1 MALIPGF
8 ISGVTNAITNAVANK
23 VNSSSKPSVSQPS
36 RPSSSTGSSGSSG
49 NTSQSPGSTGTN
61 VDYSVLINNAI
72 NSGASWQDVQDLVNQ
87 RVNKATGDSNLNK
100 YAFDNVYSN
109 AMNYINQQ
117 KNQESMDRYQDYM
130 DQMNS
135 TYDQVAA
142 DQAAANQ
149 AAVDQAVNSLTGQK
163 SQIEQSYDDLYRQ
176 LYLDRRRAEKNL
188 PQQLAAMGISGGLT
202 ESTALGLQTD
212 YTDAL
217 RQGEQEK
224 LASLNSLD
232 QAISDARLT
241 GDIES
246 AQAAAQLALD
256 RLSSY
261 GSILSQMQEQQNWAN
276 QMAYQ
281 QQQDQI
287 AYNRQLM
294 LDQLSRD
301 DVSYDRK
308 LQIAQYL
315 YENTGDASGFRAL
328 GMTDAQIRALNNS
341 YALAMQQYTA
351 PTSYSGSV
359 STEDGGKTETVPQYG
374 NGGGTS
380 GVEMEAAKF
389 ANLLNLLNGTL
400 EEDVVKNGG
409 NAKYA
414 VQATDAIW
422 NQLSDLQKSA
432 IQQMFSQY
440 GYQYNP

>member
-1 MALIPGF
+1 MALLPGLLGG
-8 ISGVTNAITNAVANK
+8 IASAITSAAANK
-23 VNSSSKPSVSQPS
+23 VNSSYKPSVSRPS

-49 NTSQSPGSTGTN
+49 SVSQGSTGTN

-87 RVNKATGDSNLNK
+87 RVNKATGNSNLNK
-100 YAFDNVYSN
+100 YAYDNVYSN
-109 AMNYINQQ
+109 AMDYIKQQ
-117 KNQESMDRYQDYM
+117 KKQESMDRYQNYM

-135 TYDQVAA
+135 TYDQVAE

-149 AAVDQAVNSLTGQK
+149 AAVEQAVNSLTSQK
-163 SQIEQSYDDLYRQ
+163 SDIEQSYDDLYRQ

-224 LASLNSLD
+224 LSTLNSLD
-232 QAISDARLT
+232 QAISDAKLT

-246 AQAAAQLALD
+246 AQSAAQLALD
-256 RLSSY
+256 RLNSY
-261 GSILSQMQEQQNWAN
+261 GSILSQMQEQQNLAN

-287 AYNRQLM
+287 AYNRQSM

-328 GMTDAQIRALNNS
+328 GLTDAQIRALNNS
-341 YALAMQQYTA
+341 YALAMQQYTGSSGA
-351 PTSYSGSV
+351 SSGSSSAASSGSSGSSYS
-359 STEDGGKTETVPQYG
+359 DGGYSSGTYT
-374 NGGGTS
+374 GGSTALPLES
-380 GVEMEAAKF
+380 IVSQVR
-389 ANLLNLLNGTL
+389 NLIGRNRA
-400 EEDVVKNGG
+400 ED
-409 NAKYA
+409 A
-414 VQATDAIW
+414 
-422 NQLSDLQKSA
+422 LSVISNNWGRLTTAERNRLQSVLGE
-432 IQQMFSQY
+432 Y
-440 GYQYNP
+440 GYTYKE

>member
-1 MALIPGF
+1 MALLPGL
-8 ISGVTNAITNAVANK
+8 IGGIVSGITNAAANK
-23 VNSSSKPSVSQPS
+23 VNSAYKPSVSRPS

-49 NTSQSPGSTGTN
+49 SVSQGSTGTN

-87 RVNKATGDSNLNK
+87 RVNKATGNSDLNK
-100 YAFDNVYSN
+100 YAYDNVYSN

-142 DQAAANQ
+142 DQAAAKQ
-149 AAVDQAVNSLTGQK
+149 AAVEQAVNSLTSQK
-163 SQIEQSYDDLYRQ
+163 SDIEQSYDDLYRQ

-188 PQQLAAMGISGGLT
+188 PQQMAAMGISGGLT

-224 LASLNSLD
+224 LSTLNSLD
-232 QAISDARLT
+232 QAISDAKLT

-246 AQAAAQLALD
+246 AQSAAQLALD
-256 RLSSY
+256 RLNSY
-261 GSILSQMQEQQNWAN
+261 GSILSQIQEQQNWAN

-281 QQQDQI
+281 QQQDRL
-287 AYNRQLM
+287 AYNRQSM

-301 DVSYDRK
+301 DVSFDRK

-315 YENTGDASGFRAL
+315 YENTGDASGFRSL
-328 GMTDAQIRALNNS
+328 GMTDAQIAALQNS
-341 YALAMQQYTA
+341 YALAMQQYAAPSSSGTSSSGNPVSEETA
-351 PTSYSGSV
+351 T
-359 STEDGGKTETVPQYG
+359 PQYD
-374 NGGGTS
+374 NGGSG
-380 GVEMEAAKF
+380 GVELDSAKF
-389 ANLLNLLNGTL
+389 ANLLNLLGGTL
-400 EEDVVKNGG
+400 EEDVAKNGG
-409 NAKYA
+409 YAKYA
-414 VQATDAIW
+414 TQAVDAVW
-422 NQLSDLQKSA
+422 NQLSAAQKSA
-432 IQQMFSQY
+432 IQQIFGQY

>member
-1 MALIPGF
+1 MALLPGLLGG
-8 ISGVTNAITNAVANK
+8 IASAITSAAANK
-23 VNSSSKPSVSQPS
+23 VNSSYKPSVSQPS
-36 RPSSSTGSSGSSG
+36 RPSSSTGSSGSAGSV
-49 NTSQSPGSTGTN
+49 SQGSTGTN

-87 RVNKATGDSNLNK
+87 RVNKATGNSNLNK
-100 YAFDNVYSN
+100 YAYDNVYSN

-149 AAVDQAVNSLTGQK
+149 AAVEQAVNSLTSQK
-163 SQIEQSYDDLYRQ
+163 SDIEQSYDDLYRQ

-224 LASLNSLD
+224 LSTLNSLD
-232 QAISDARLT
+232 QAISDAKLT

-246 AQAAAQLALD
+246 AQSAAQLALD
-256 RLSSY
+256 RLNSY
-261 GSILSQMQEQQNWAN
+261 GSILSQMQEQQNLAN

-287 AYNRQLM
+287 AYNRQSM

-328 GMTDAQIRALNNS
+328 GLTDAQIRALNNS
-341 YALAMQQYTA
+341 YALAMQQYSA
-351 PTSYSGSV
+351 PTVSSGDDKKSN
-359 STEDGGKTETVPQYG
+359 DETNQIPQYEDENTP
-374 NGGGTS
+374 NGI
-380 GVEMEAAKF
+380 EMESSKF
-389 ANLLNLLNGTL
+389 SNLLSLLNGTL
-400 EEDVVKNGG
+400 EEDVAKNGG

-414 VQATDAIW
+414 VQAIDAIW
-422 NQLSDLQKSA
+422 NQLSDAQKST
-432 IQQMFSQY
+432 IQNMFSRY
-440 GYQYNP
+440 GYQYTP